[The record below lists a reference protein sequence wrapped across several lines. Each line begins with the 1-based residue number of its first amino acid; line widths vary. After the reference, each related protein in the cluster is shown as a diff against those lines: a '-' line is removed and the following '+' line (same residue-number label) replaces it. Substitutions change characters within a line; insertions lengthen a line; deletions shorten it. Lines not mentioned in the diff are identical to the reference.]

1 MVDDEQ
7 ARRILSEAIEIARVF
22 EVARKRRLT
31 SGLTGTKI
39 GILKHLK
46 RHDTRLT
53 ELAEALTV
61 SLPVAS
67 RAVGALESDGYV
79 VRSTDPEDARASLL
93 SLSQVGVEYIRTR
106 ESQFIAHFA
115 ARLSDWSDDDAAQA
129 EAVLSR
135 LREPILA
142 TFEMLPEQQAAQA
155 TT

>member
-7 ARRILSEAIEIARVF
+7 ARRILAEAIGIARAF
-22 EVARKRRLT
+22 EVARNRRLT

-46 RHDTRLT
+46 HGDARLT
-53 ELAEALTV
+53 ELAETLTV

-79 VRSTDPEDARASLL
+79 VRRTDPQDARASLL
-93 SLSQVGVEYIRTR
+93 SLSPVGVDYLRSR

-135 LREPILA
+135 LREPIIA
-142 TFEMLPEQQAAQA
+142 AFESLPEQQNAQPTA
-155 TT
+155 